1 MMNGTQCKMA
11 RAALG
16 WTTRDLAERAQ
27 VGIMTISRFEA
38 GTGETYPATKAAIAR
53 ALENAGISFIP
64 ENGEGAG
71 VRLRKPA
78 GTE

>member
-1 MMNGTQCKMA
+1 MNGTQCKMA

-38 GTGETYPATKAAIAR
+38 GTGETYAATKAAIAR
-53 ALENAGISFIP
+53 ALESGGVSFIP

-71 VRLRKPA
+71 VRLRKSNP
-78 GTE
+78 